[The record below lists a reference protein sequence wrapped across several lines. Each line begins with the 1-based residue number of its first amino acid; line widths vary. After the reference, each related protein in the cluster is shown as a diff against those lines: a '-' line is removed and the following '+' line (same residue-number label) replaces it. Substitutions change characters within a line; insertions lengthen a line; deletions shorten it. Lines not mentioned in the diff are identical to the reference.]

1 MSNGRDVGWEFVH
14 ACVDDASRIAFS
26 QIRPDEQAASAVVF
40 LRATIAYY
48 KSLGVTVTGDKRK
61 PPEGGD
67 PNSIR
72 TNQARRKERLFFLRY
87 AIKPM
92 LAKPSTI
99 IAQVEGSGT
108 AEIVK
113 VWVPELSG

>member
-1 MSNGRDVGWEFVH
+1 MPASMTPRGSPSRKSGPMSRRPAPWF
-14 ACVDDASRIAFS
+14 FS
-26 QIRPDEQAASAVVF
+26 
-40 LRATIAYY
+40 ATIAYY

-87 AIKPM
+87 ATKPM